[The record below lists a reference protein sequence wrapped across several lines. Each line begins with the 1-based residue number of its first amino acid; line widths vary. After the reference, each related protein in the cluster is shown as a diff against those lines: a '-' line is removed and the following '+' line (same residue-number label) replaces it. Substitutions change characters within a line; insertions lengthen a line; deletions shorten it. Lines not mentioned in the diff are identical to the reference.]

1 MIVIVY
7 HVSRPSQLGVEGSDA
22 MPAQPEPQLPTAGV
36 MMQIPREIM
45 ENVAGV
51 LGMVDEVR
59 QGMDEVRLRMDEI
72 EEQLQTIEKA
82 IKPVQPYLD
91 ALHITPR
98 RP

>member
-1 MIVIVY
+1 
-7 HVSRPSQLGVEGSDA
+7 

-59 QGMDEVRLRMDEI
+59 QGMDEVRLRMDEVRLRMDEI